1 VQTFNPLFP
10 KGKYFGELSPVG
22 PSNLIHVNPY
32 VALRLTER
40 LQLSGN
46 LASYWRESDE
56 DGVYALGGMDLLRAD
71 GGSRS
76 RYVGTQAELLLE
88 YQVGRHVSAAT
99 SYSIFTAGSFIQE
112 TGADETIHFVAFELM
127 YRF

>member
-1 VQTFNPLFP
+1 M
-10 KGKYFGELSPVG
+10 
-22 PSNLIHVNPY
+22 
-32 VALRLTER
+32 ALRLTER

-46 LASYWRESDE
+46 LTFYWRESDD
-56 DGVYALGGMDLLRAD
+56 DGVYALGGMDLLRVD

-76 RYVGTQAELLLE
+76 RYVGTQAELQLE